1 MKKIIICLSFV
12 LLLSGCGSNLPNNQ
26 PEVITNT
33 NNNEQSVQQVPA
45 LTTEQ
50 LQQKLTEFYL
60 IYNDKKFSD
69 LPKYLAPQLEQYISL
84 KNTTAGAI
92 IADAEKFF
100 ANKTY
105 VHYRPFLNALK
116 IDDHNV
122 KLGLQM
128 SWSYST
134 PPNEAIGF
142 ETIYAK
148 DVYAVVSLDFDQNW
162 KIKKYLEEYIVR
174 PEFKLLK
181 DQTAIEDNDAKES
194 KDLERVSLKA
204 GEVVTSDLLKR
215 QYETV
220 SWWKSSE
227 ERIIYQDK
235 KYWLTMHTY
244 HAASYNETFEQLLE
258 PVAINVAEPY
268 YQYFSGFYTIDTLE
282 GGYLLMT
289 MNPKTLIGETV
300 YKFSVADGDRF
311 AVGKVFG
318 NRLVEI
324 VATWVPSGP
333 IEHKYYDL
341 KNKKFLPLKFVEAV
355 TLADDKLYF
364 LQENATPFNIY
375 YYYGDEVDRGG
386 YPNQLRVIDLNDY
399 KISDLYT
406 ADFGY
411 LRVKELKPRQ
421 IILQENMFDKNVEL
435 NYQSTKAEISKVF
448 LGQKDVLIDY

>member
-1 MKKIIICLSFV
+1 MRKTKIALFEGKKIRRHWDEEKELWYFSVVDVVRV
-12 LLLSGCGSNLPNNQ
+12 L
-26 PEVITNT
+26 TN
-33 NNNEQSVQQVPA
+33 S
-45 LTTEQ
+45 
-50 LQQKLTEFYL
+50 
-60 IYNDKKFSD
+60 ID
-69 LPKYLAPQLEQYISL
+69 
-84 KNTTAGAI
+84 AGAYWR
-92 IADAEKFF
+92 K
-100 ANKTY
+100 
-105 VHYRPFLNALK
+105 LK
-116 IDDHNV
+116 QRL
-122 KLGLQM
+122 K
-128 SWSYST
+128 
-134 PPNEAIGF
+134 
-142 ETIYAK
+142 
-148 DVYAVVSLDFDQNW
+148 
-162 KIKKYLEEYIVR
+162 EEG
-174 PEFKLLK
+174 
-181 DQTAIEDNDAKES
+181 S
-194 KDLERVSLKA
+194 
-204 GEVVTSDLLKR
+204 EVVTKCHELKFMANDGKYYASDAADTEAILRLIQSIPSPNAEPFKL
-215 QYETV
+215 
-220 SWWKSSE
+220 
-227 ERIIYQDK
+227 
-235 KYWLTMHTY
+235 WLTMHTY

-448 LGQKDVLIDY
+448 LGQKDVMIDY